1 MIQQISLEQY
11 NLLLNN
17 KVLFQNIK
25 KVNDKLYVSFIGDTS
40 DLQEYSILKNNNYY
54 LPPKYKWVDI
64 SYGHHNVILNPN
76 NPNILGYSYDESLKS
91 KSKAIYE
98 YFERF
103 CCFTPPHSALFI

>member
-40 DLQEYSILKNNNYY
+40 DLGL
-54 LPPKYKWVDI
+54 
-64 SYGHHNVILNPN
+64 
-76 NPNILGYSYDESLKS
+76 
-91 KSKAIYE
+91 
-98 YFERF
+98 
-103 CCFTPPHSALFI
+103 

>member
-40 DLQEYSILKNNNYY
+40 DLQEET
-54 LPPKYKWVDI
+54 V
-64 SYGHHNVILNPN
+64 
-76 NPNILGYSYDESLKS
+76 KS
-91 KSKAIYE
+91 
-98 YFERF
+98 FV
-103 CCFTPPHSALFI
+103 

>member
-40 DLQEYSILKNNNYY
+40 DLQEYETVK
-54 LPPKYKWVDI
+54 
-64 SYGHHNVILNPN
+64 
-76 NPNILGYSYDESLKS
+76 
-91 KSKAIYE
+91 
-98 YFERF
+98 
-103 CCFTPPHSALFI
+103 

>member
-40 DLQEYSILKNNNYY
+40 GDRKIILCK
-54 LPPKYKWVDI
+54 D
-64 SYGHHNVILNPN
+64 
-76 NPNILGYSYDESLKS
+76 
-91 KSKAIYE
+91 E
-98 YFERF
+98 YF
-103 CCFTPPHSALFI
+103 LNFISLNIRKRNPFPV

>member
-40 DLQEYSILKNNNYY
+40 GDRKIIFTIGKMF
-54 LPPKYKWVDI
+54 D
-64 SYGHHNVILNPN
+64 
-76 NPNILGYSYDESLKS
+76 KS
-91 KSKAIYE
+91 KVIYQIYNE
-98 YFERF
+98 HTR
-103 CCFTPPHSALFI
+103 

>member
-40 DLQEYSILKNNNYY
+40 DLQEYSILR
-54 LPPKYKWVDI
+54 P
-64 SYGHHNVILNPN
+64 
-76 NPNILGYSYDESLKS
+76 
-91 KSKAIYE
+91 
-98 YFERF
+98 
-103 CCFTPPHSALFI
+103 

>member
-17 KVLFQNIK
+17 KVLFQNIKNIK

-54 LPPKYKWVDI
+54 TRGA
-64 SYGHHNVILNPN
+64 S
-76 NPNILGYSYDESLKS
+76 
-91 KSKAIYE
+91 
-98 YFERF
+98 
-103 CCFTPPHSALFI
+103 